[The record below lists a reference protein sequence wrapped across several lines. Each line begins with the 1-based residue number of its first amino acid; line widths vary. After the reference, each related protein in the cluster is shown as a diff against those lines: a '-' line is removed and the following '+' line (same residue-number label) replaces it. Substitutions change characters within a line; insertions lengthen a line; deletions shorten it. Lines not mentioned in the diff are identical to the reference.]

1 MTRKSV
7 ESLYECE
14 VAIEDVIR
22 FLEGYQKYSIT
33 KSIQNRLLAVIRG
46 ETNSLEDL
54 MFLVEADGLTE
65 FVNNPDMEDY
75 LLAQK
80 YGYQLQKGLKMSTLE
95 DFSEDEIAEFIEYLD
110 DLRESGETNLLAAAP
125 YLRDQFGLTKQESKD
140 VLFHWME
147 NFGKERQTK

>member
-14 VAIEDVIR
+14 IAIEDVIR
-22 FLEGYQKYSIT
+22 FLERYQKYSIA
-33 KSIQNRLLAVIRG
+33 KFIQNRLLAVIRG

-54 MFLVEADGLTE
+54 MFLVGADGLTE

-80 YGYQLQKGLKMSTLE
+80 YGYQL
-95 DFSEDEIAEFIEYLD
+95 
-110 DLRESGETNLLAAAP
+110 
-125 YLRDQFGLTKQESKD
+125 
-140 VLFHWME
+140 
-147 NFGKERQTK
+147 